1 MPKDLVMDE
10 SKEVFKLDKDVL
22 SFRINYSNLSKLSSL
37 SSSSSKQLQPL
48 SEEQILITNLTS
60 EYLAFRTKTTKKELY
75 IVNPTFCIIPPNSTQ
90 VLNFKFH
97 NKPGEKLDPK
107 NHKFKFQGFIIP
119 ESKKDLDVKELI
131 KEYTQNGEKVVG
143 NEKKCCVKFLE
154 ENDNSILSGSIN
166 NLTSSNISNYTV
178 ANDLNQGSLLK
189 DKIENKEEENL
200 RLSDIIQNKSGGRF
214 GMDNNKEKLEMLKR
228 EHNQLKEQVEN
239 LKRNEELLN
248 KRIDNE
254 KNKKSSSGG
263 YSTKFNY
270 KVPVVKEAKL
280 SKNKLIGI
288 FLISILVG
296 FYLVK

>member
-178 ANDLNQGSLLK
+178 ANDQNQGSLLK

>member
-1 MPKDLVMDE
+1 MSKDLIMDQ
-10 SKEVFKLDKDVL
+10 SKEIFKIDKDVL

-75 IVNPTFCIIPPNSTQ
+75 IVNPTFCIISPNGTQ
-90 VLNFKFH
+90 VLNFIFH
-97 NKPGEKLDPK
+97 NKPGDKLDPK

-119 ESKKDLDVKELI
+119 ESKKDLDTKELI
-131 KEYTQNGEKVVG
+131 KEYIQKGEKVVG
-143 NEKKCCVKFLE
+143 NEKKCHVKFLE

-166 NLTSSNISNYTV
+166 NLGNSNMSNYTV
-178 ANDLNQGSLLK
+178 ANDQNQSSLLM

-200 RLSDIIQNKSGGRF
+200 RLSDIIQDKSGGRF
-214 GMDNNKEKLEMLKR
+214 GMENNKEKLEILKR
-228 EHNQLKEQVEN
+228 EHNQLKEQYEN

-254 KNKKSSSGG
+254 KNQKSSSGG
-263 YSTKFNY
+263 HSTKFNY
-270 KVPVVKEAKL
+270 KVPVMKEPKL
-280 SKNKLIGI
+280 SRNKLIGI
-288 FLISILVG
+288 FLLSILVG

>member
-75 IVNPTFCIIPPNSTQ
+75 IVNPTFCIISPNSTQ

-178 ANDLNQGSLLK
+178 ANDQNQGSLLK

>member
-178 ANDLNQGSLLK
+178 SNDQNQGSLLK
-189 DKIENKEEENL
+189 DKIENKEEENF

>member
-1 MPKDLVMDE
+1 MSKDLIMDQ
-10 SKEVFKLDKDVL
+10 SKEIFKIDKDVL

-75 IVNPTFCIIPPNSTQ
+75 IVNPTFCIISPNGTQ
-90 VLNFKFH
+90 VLNFIFH
-97 NKPGEKLDPK
+97 NKPGDKLDPK

-119 ESKKDLDVKELI
+119 ESKKDLDTKELI
-131 KEYTQNGEKVVG
+131 KEYIQKGEKVVG
-143 NEKKCCVKFLE
+143 NEKKCHVKFLE

-166 NLTSSNISNYTV
+166 NLGNSNMSNYTV
-178 ANDLNQGSLLK
+178 ANDQNQGSLLK

-200 RLSDIIQNKSGGRF
+200 RLSDIIQDKSGGRF
-214 GMDNNKEKLEMLKR
+214 GMENNKEKLEILKR
-228 EHNQLKEQVEN
+228 EHNQLKEQYEN

-254 KNKKSSSGG
+254 KNQKSSSGG

-270 KVPVVKEAKL
+270 KVPVMKEPKL
-280 SKNKLIGI
+280 SRNKLIGI
-288 FLISILVG
+288 FLLSILVG